1 MDTTKITH
9 YIRQHAEDKPTLANI
24 AKACGYSP
32 YHLSRRFRQVRGYT
46 IKQYV
51 EALKI
56 QHSIEK
62 LLNTSPAKTVTS
74 CAIGAGYNSLTTF
87 SRIFK
92 QHTGSSPREYLR
104 ESLDAQSLLSGL
116 RGYNAQF
123 EHRQSAVTTPHQL
136 TVRAVYPPGYRS
148 DITFMGLF
156 PTAIPKGEP
165 VIGVAAVGSVEHT
178 FTNIPSGTY
187 YLLACEVRFGV
198 HPLKA
203 LSQNYRAKADFP
215 ITFDAATT
223 PDPVHLTMRMPLPE
237 DPPIT
242 TNFPVLLARYL
253 LSSRKSQ

>member
-104 ESLDAQSLLSGL
+104 ESLDAQSLLSL
-116 RGYNAQF
+116 
-123 EHRQSAVTTPHQL
+123 
-136 TVRAVYPPGYRS
+136 
-148 DITFMGLF
+148 
-156 PTAIPKGEP
+156 
-165 VIGVAAVGSVEHT
+165 
-178 FTNIPSGTY
+178 
-187 YLLACEVRFGV
+187 
-198 HPLKA
+198 
-203 LSQNYRAKADFP
+203 
-215 ITFDAATT
+215 
-223 PDPVHLTMRMPLPE
+223 
-237 DPPIT
+237 
-242 TNFPVLLARYL
+242 
-253 LSSRKSQ
+253 

>member
-104 ESLDAQSLLSGL
+104 ESLNAQNLLSGL

-123 EHRQSAVTTPHQL
+123 VHRQSAVTTPHRL

-165 VIGVAAVGSVEHT
+165 VIWGGGGWFCGIYLHKYSTRNLLPAGVRGAFRGA
-178 FTNIPSGTY
+178 P
-187 YLLACEVRFGV
+187 
-198 HPLKA
+198 
-203 LSQNYRAKADFP
+203 AKGAEP
-215 ITFDAATT
+215 E
-223 PDPVHLTMRMPLPE
+223 LP
-237 DPPIT
+237 
-242 TNFPVLLARYL
+242 R
-253 LSSRKSQ
+253 